1 MIPFSTLSAVSA
13 ALLAPNAGAA
23 SATPAFVV
31 LPLQFEEPVIEPFR
45 WSNPAAIEARPRE
58 RGIFANAGFY
68 YGDYKGRKLEMEEV
82 LVGGAF
88 TPNISAWFSHQ
99 DVLLKGKS
107 RTSRFDYT
115 AKTYGIRWVVSPP
128 RQEGGRSLAVEFE
141 AVRPDDAQARTS
153 NSKATYIA
161 TKNNT
166 LAVTGYLG
174 NELNVQAA
182 YSRIEGV
189 NGEKGDVFAIV
200 AAKDFRISDRLSF
213 RAQAHAVGQRIRG
226 SIDDV
231 DFEVKPVAFLAVG
244 YRLAKGVR
252 LESDLTFM
260 PSGTPLAVGRLTSL
274 TGFQIYRPGGP
285 AAGLRS
291 DAFGVGALRLVV
303 HKAF

>member
-1 MIPFSTLSAVSA
+1 MVPFSALSAVTA
-13 ALLAPNAGAA
+13 ALLVPNAGGA
-23 SATPAFVV
+23 SAAPAFVV
-31 LPLQFEEPVIEPFR
+31 SPLQFEEPQFEPFR
-45 WSNPAAIEARPRE
+45 WSNPAAIDARPRE

-68 YGDYKGRKLEMEEV
+68 YGDYRGRKLEMEEV

-99 DVLLKGKS
+99 DVLLKGRA

-115 AKTYGIRWVVSPP
+115 AKTYGARWVVVPP
-128 RQEGGRSLAVEFE
+128 KEEDGRSLAIEFE
-141 AVRPDDAQARTS
+141 TVRPDNAHARTV
-153 NSKATYIA
+153 NSAATYVA

-166 LAVTGYLG
+166 FAVTGYLG
-174 NELNVQAA
+174 KDLNVQAA
-182 YSRIEGV
+182 FSRIEGV
-189 NGEKGDVFAIV
+189 NGEKGDVIAFV
-200 AAKDFRISDRLSF
+200 AAKDFRAGDRLMF
-213 RAQAHAVGQRIRG
+213 RAQAHAVGQRVRG
-226 SIDDV
+226 SVEDV
-231 DFEVKPVAFLAVG
+231 DFEIKPVVFLAAG

-252 LESDLTFM
+252 LETDLTFM